1 MVNFD
6 QILGIHLGHPAT
18 MAQSWGGPHDD
29 DDGVCDACNKPITKR
44 QLLMEGIASTLREKP
59 VQFHVR
65 CFQFWETE
73 RCAPSRSI

>member
-6 QILGIHLGHPAT
+6 QILGICLGHPTT
-18 MAQSWGGPHDD
+18 MAQLWGALHDD
-29 DDGVCDACNKPITKR
+29 DGGMCDACNKPITKR
-44 QLLMEGIASTLREKP
+44 QMRMEGIASTLREKP

-73 RCAPSRSI
+73 SRAPSRSI